1 VQARPSTVMAF
12 GPAGGAEDRRRATT
26 RAGALPRVIQGGMGV
41 AVSGWRL
48 ASTVSRM
55 GQLGVVSGTA
65 LAVVLARGLQD
76 GDRGGHLRRGL
87 SAFVDR
93 AVAARILERY
103 FRPDGRRAGGGYRAV
118 PVPRQRPSR
127 HFLELT
133 VAGSFVEVY
142 LAKEGHG
149 GPVGINLL
157 EKIQIPTLPSL
168 YGAMLAG
175 VDWVLMGAGIPRRIP
190 AALEALADHRPVS
203 LPLAVAD
210 GAAEDDCTVAFDP
223 RGVVAEPAEALSRP
237 RFMAIVGSHVL
248 AAHLARD
255 EESRPAGFVVERP
268 TAGGH
273 NAPPR
278 GALRLSAEGEPVY
291 GPRDDVDLARMRR
304 LGVPFWLAGGYAHP
318 AKLREALAEGAR
330 GVQIGTAFALCEE
343 SGLDPALK
351 RRAREQAAAGR
362 LLVHTDPVASPTGY
376 PFKVARVQGTA
387 ADPEVHAA
395 RRRRCD
401 LSYLATPY
409 RRSDGTLGYR
419 CPAEPVDDYVAK
431 GGQAADTAG
440 RVCLCNGLLAAV
452 GLPQRRRDGGAE
464 PPLLTLGDDARAVMA
479 ALSPDGRPYRAEDV
493 VRHLLDGGV
502 PRVGGSA
509 VDAEALEAMSDQR
522 GSAHRSVAA
531 GGAEEELCL

>member
-1 VQARPSTVMAF
+1 MTQ
-12 GPAGGAEDRRRATT
+12 
-26 RAGALPRVIQGGMGV
+26 AGALPRVIQGGMGV

-48 ASTVSRM
+48 ASTVSQM

-93 AVAARILERY
+93 ALAARIQERY
-103 FRPDGRRAGGGYRAV
+103 FRPGGRRAGGGYRAV

-133 VAGSFVEVY
+133 VAASFVEVY

-175 VDWVLMGAGIPRRIP
+175 VDWVLMGAGIPLHIP
-190 AALEALADHRPVS
+190 AALDALADHRSVS

-210 GAAEDDCTVAFDP
+210 ATAEDDYTVAFDP
-223 RGVVAEPAEALSRP
+223 RSVVADPGEPLSRP

-248 AAHLARD
+248 AVHLARD
-255 EESRPAGFVVERP
+255 DKSRPAGFVVERP
-268 TAGGH
+268 IAGGH

-278 GALRLSAEGEPVY
+278 GALRLSTEGEPVY
-291 GPRDDVDLARMRR
+291 GPRDDVDLARIRQ

-318 AKLREALAEGAR
+318 VKLREALAEGAC

-362 LLVHTDPVASPTGY
+362 LVVHTDPAASPTGY
-376 PFKVARVQGTA
+376 PFKVARVVGTV
-387 ADPEVHAA
+387 ADPEIQAA
-395 RRRRCD
+395 RRRHCD
-401 LSYLATPY
+401 LGYLATLY
-409 RRSDGTLGYR
+409 RRSDGTVGYR

-431 GGQAADTAG
+431 GGQAADTVG
-440 RVCLCNGLLAAV
+440 RMCLCNGLAAAA
-452 GLPQRRRDGGAE
+452 GLPQHRRDGDAE
-464 PPLLTLGDDARAVMA
+464 PPLLTLGDDARAVLA
-479 ALSPDGRPYRAEDV
+479 ELSPDGRSYRAEDV
-493 VRHLLDGGV
+493 VRHLLGAP
-502 PRVGGSA
+502 PRVA
-509 VDAEALEAMSDQR
+509 
-522 GSAHRSVAA
+522 
-531 GGAEEELCL
+531 